1 MKTPRQ
7 ILFER
12 HADAQASLDALRHS
26 VVAPMRQR
34 RRPWRE
40 LLWQEIVLP
49 IRPLLTGLAVAWAL
63 ILALHLTARGPSTE
77 RRPQPLP
84 PSIAREAVAQQ
95 RILTSLLGLRPSEP
109 AEPAEPTEPAQP
121 RSERPPSGHLHRR
134 HTKPLL
140 PA

>member
-12 HADAQASLDALRHS
+12 HADAQASLDALRQS
-26 VVAPMRQR
+26 AVAPMRNR

-40 LLWQEIVLP
+40 LLWQELVLP
-49 IRPLLTGLAVAWAL
+49 IRPLLAGLAVAWAL
-63 ILALHLTARGPSTE
+63 ILALHLTARGPATE
-77 RRPQPLP
+77 RRTQPLP

-95 RILTSLLGLRPSEP
+95 RILTSLLGLRPVEAPEP
-109 AEPAEPTEPAQP
+109 AEP
-121 RSERPPSGHLHRR
+121 RSERPPSGNLHRR

-140 PA
+140 QA